1 MRKLA
6 NSCKILIIYSV
17 LGFSENLKI
26 PYQPLPIPNY
36 NFLPTLIPFSSS
48 KAFNDSKIKVPEC
61 NPNAEVVYD
70 KAIAVTWSGI
80 NDHEYSVEAVNHAAQ
95 LFNNSEMEVHNFF
108 PITDKDYYK
117 SKKNQFGNLIY
128 PIVKGDNSLGF
139 SHDTN
144 AEDFKNLID
153 DIKRQNKG
161 KKVQINFFFSNHG
174 TWSLAPKQNKYDIAG
189 PLRTASDGREYDQGL
204 NQNLIAYMA
213 NELKEFDV
221 RFINGSCFSANID
234 DLFQQTY
241 LKARSEAALPEQACS
256 CSTVL
261 AAWNEESTS
270 SYKKAWESQALDN
283 LTMGVDKNGDPI
295 PTSFLQASFNAMKG
309 TRLGW
314 ENSGYSPDDGAK
326 NSGMTTSER
335 ILYHDNLV
343 RSEKIKSIGYANG
356 IEYSEVPKKATDEL
370 VDSFFWLDR
379 ANLKE
384 PTNPKYKDLYEKT
397 KRQTEEFL
405 RTLGLSSRV
414 KSFLGLNE
422 DSAKNKREY
431 QIDFESVKKFLK
443 RDTGEAYKSGGEVTD
458 NTTIISLGT
467 INNQIRITSSKAIIY
482 LKSLYDLDKQMK
494 NDPTN
499 NTIEVLNADTN
510 QKERMN
516 EAQLK
521 TAYQNAQ
528 EKFNKVFDEEYH
540 KAQTALVVIK
550 RLGLMLDFLNNEQL
564 PQKRKDLFAFYRG
577 CELQPLIPKI
587 REAARKP
594 NLVDSRPTGSGG
606 PIKGLNGREH
616 NNKGETN

>member
-1 MRKLA
+1 M
-6 NSCKILIIYSV
+6 KINAIIYRVSV
-17 LGFSENLKI
+17 LFNILSFAENLKA
-26 PYQPLPIPNY
+26 PAYQPLNIPNPQ
-36 NFLPTLIPFSSS
+36 FIPSSLPFTATKTFRES
-48 KAFNDSKIKVPEC
+48 NIKVPIC
-61 NPNAEVVYD
+61 NPNTEVVYD

-80 NDHEYSVEAVNHAAQ
+80 NDHEFSVEAVDNAARV
-95 LFNNSEMEVHNFF
+95 FGKAGMEVHNFF
-108 PITDKDYYK
+108 PITDKSYYGK
-117 SKKNQFGNLIY
+117 SYRVAL
-128 PIVKGDNSLGF
+128 GDNKAGF
-139 SHDTN
+139 SHDTK

-174 TWSLAPKQNKYDIAG
+174 AWSLAPEQNNYSIAG
-189 PLRTASDGREYDQGL
+189 PLRESNGGTLYDQGL
-204 NQNLIAYMA
+204 NQSMLAYMA

-221 RFINGSCFSANID
+221 RFISGSCFGANTD
-234 DLFQQTY
+234 DLFQQSY

-261 AAWNEESTS
+261 AAWNEEAIANG
-270 SYKKAWESQALDN
+270 KRAWESQSLDN

-314 ENSGYSPDDGAK
+314 EDTVSKDIGAK
-326 NSGMTTSER
+326 NGGMTTSER
-335 ILYHDNLV
+335 LLYHDYLV
-343 RSEKIKSIGYANG
+343 RSDKMIQHSYSSG
-356 IEYSEVPKKATDEL
+356 IEYSDVPRKGTDEL
-370 VDSFFWLDR
+370 TDSFFWLDR

-384 PTNPKYKDLYEKT
+384 PTNPKYKDLYDKT

-405 RTLGLSSRV
+405 KTLGLSTRV

-422 DSAKNKREY
+422 DPAKNKQEY
-431 QIDFESVKKFLK
+431 QIDFEAVKKFLN
-443 RDTGEAYKSGGEVTD
+443 RDTNEGYKSGGEVTE

-467 INNQIRITSSKAIIY
+467 INNQIQKTSSSASIY
-482 LKSLYDLDKQMK
+482 LKALYELDKQIK
-494 NDPTN
+494 KDPSN
-499 NTIEVLNADTN
+499 NTIDVINPESM
-510 QKERMN
+510 QKVRMN
-516 EAQLK
+516 EVQLK

-587 REAARKP
+587 REAARQP
-594 NLVDSRPTGSGG
+594 NFVDSRPTGSGG
-606 PIKGLNGREH
+606 PVKGLNGREH
-616 NNKGETN
+616 NNKGVTN